1 MSDINEIQGQPDE
14 QGEHEL
20 KPKGVSIF
28 FGDEDIA
35 YWSATG
41 REVSEGWLKESFVLY
56 RVDMHKTIPNFY
68 GESKRKVYK
77 EPIEVFG
84 RLDIESGPVAQQ
96 VSGGIMKR
104 NPGTMTA
111 HIYLEHLVELGLLI
125 KRDGQH
131 IQLDMKPG
139 DFIMFKGQYFQIVDD
154 GFSQLNNE
162 FSFLGDRRFAITVK
176 ANEVDEDKFKA
187 R

>member
-1 MSDINEIQGQPDE
+1 MSDINEIQGQPEE
-14 QGEHEL
+14 QSEHEL

-28 FGDEDIA
+28 FGDEDVA
-35 YWSATG
+35 YWSSMG
-41 REVSEGWLKESFVLY
+41 REISEGWLKESFILY
-56 RVDMHKTIPNFY
+56 RIDMLKTTQNFY

-84 RLDIESGPVAQQ
+84 RLNIESVPVGQQ
-96 VSGGIMKR
+96 TEGGIMKR
-104 NPGTMTA
+104 GVGTLTA

-131 IQLDMKPG
+131 VQLDMKPG
-139 DFIMFKGQYFQIVDD
+139 DFIMFKGQYFHIVDD

-162 FSFLGDRRFAITVK
+162 SSFLGDRRFAITVT
-176 ANEVDEDKFKA
+176 AHEVDEDRFKA